1 MRRKP
6 GTLIP
11 LESSI
16 LETAGELRQKGVE
29 EFYGFQIA
37 KEMKDRSGARML
49 TGYGTLYR
57 ALGRLQ
63 QMGFLSSWWEDPL
76 VAAEQ
81 NRPRRRFYSLT
92 NGL

>member
-1 MRRKP
+1 MRRKL

-11 LESSI
+11 LESFI
-16 LETAGELRQKGVE
+16 LETAGKLRQKGVE

-37 KEMKDRSGARML
+37 KEMKDCDGARL

-57 ALGRLQ
+57 ALGRLE